1 MATFKATIDKT
12 VTNDEA
18 AILIS
23 WASLAASGDIGDTQ
37 SFAAYGD
44 KTFIVSGTFTGTPT
58 VVIEGSNDGT
68 NWFTLANRQGLT
80 MSFTAAGM
88 NTSQDRPIYIRP
100 RLSAGSGGA
109 VLQVSVAVHRIDFA
123 GIGR

>member
-1 MATFKATIDKT
+1 MAISKASIDKT

-18 AILIS
+18 VILIN
-23 WASLAASGDIGDTQ
+23 WANLAASGDIGDTQ

-44 KTFIVSGTFTGTPT
+44 KTFTVSGSFTGAPT
-58 VVIEGSNDGT
+58 ILIEGSNDGT
-68 NWFTLANRQGLT
+68 NWFTLANRQGLA

-88 NTSQDRPIYIRP
+88 NTSQDRPVYIRP

-109 VLQVSVAVHRIDFA
+109 LVLVSVAVHRIDFA
-123 GIGR
+123 GLGR